1 MQEGPSELG
10 SYSYNLKLAWTININ
25 SMELSLLG
33 TETRERVDKR
43 NKAVVVNVGR
53 KRIIREFA
61 QSRSMGLRPREWQRS
76 FEVGGDSSALKP

>member
-1 MQEGPSELG
+1 MG

-25 SMELSLLG
+25 SMEWGLLG

-61 QSRSMGLRPREWQRS
+61 QSRSMGLRPR
-76 FEVGGDSSALKP
+76 

>member
-1 MQEGPSELG
+1 MG

-25 SMELSLLG
+25 SMELNLLG

-43 NKAVVVNVGR
+43 SKAVVVNVGR

-61 QSRSMGLRPREWQRS
+61 QSKSMGLRPR
-76 FEVGGDSSALKP
+76 